1 MNRWKNLLAAVC
13 GAVLLAG
20 CSGQEQGLFAF
31 CGGKTAEFAA
41 AFDEA
46 AVESVEYGYTVDT
59 PLQCTVT
66 DEGEIREI
74 FDALSRARV
83 GAEREQRA
91 TDSEEFFRFLSKDG
105 ESWTLVFED
114 RGLLLDGK
122 VYELTEDRALWD
134 LARALRKNH
143 KQ

>member
-31 CGGKTAEFAA
+31 CGEKTAEFAA

-74 FDALSRARV
+74 FDALSRVRV
-83 GAEREQRA
+83 GGSGSSGPRTARSFSGSSPRMGKAGLWFSRTGGFCWTER
-91 TDSEEFFRFLSKDG
+91 SM
-105 ESWTLVFED
+105 
-114 RGLLLDGK
+114 
-122 VYELTEDRALWD
+122 
-134 LARALRKNH
+134 N
-143 KQ
+143 